1 MKAEIWC
8 MKLVSDVLDFFFS
21 TLLCLIVGR
30 RGEEARQIAK
40 IANFRN
46 KNPQIHLIHL
56 RE

>member
-46 KNPQIHLIHL
+46 KNPQIHLINL